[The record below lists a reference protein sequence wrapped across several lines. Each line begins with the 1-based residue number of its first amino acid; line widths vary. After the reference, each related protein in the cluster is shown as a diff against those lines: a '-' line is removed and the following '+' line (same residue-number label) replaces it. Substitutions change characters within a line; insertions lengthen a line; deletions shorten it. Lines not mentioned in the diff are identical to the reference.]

1 MIAVVGGQNVTLK
14 RLMVGEGFPH
24 LSEYA
29 TMGRSRAHELDGV
42 FNCSFTQSQMQES
55 VYRRWSYTS
64 LDLPIINKTLVTNK
78 LEAQRKMEAEG
89 AREHILTWRRQ
100 EPSSADHD
108 RSPDLWVVKPYAS
121 QGGVGIRTY
130 EGGRLNTHY
139 YLQKRVNK
147 LREFRA
153 HVGLWLN
160 FPVFTIQEKKP
171 KPELWEDCIIPAEAV
186 FTSDTDYRWPA
197 YEEQRERLPLTWNV
211 NSGFYLRRATTPEDR
226 AEKLSRFPLFRRI
239 EEVAIKAV
247 KALGYQYGAVDIL
260 MDDDR
265 NLWVVEINSH
275 PAIKNEMSKALYIN
289 ALEPLKTMSKMDLFS
304 LTQQTTSGTVQR
316 VMTRR

>member
-1 MIAVVGGQNVTLK
+1 MISVVGEPYVTLK
-14 RLMVGEGFPH
+14 RIMLGEGFAH
-24 LSEYA
+24 LANFTSR
-29 TMGRSRAHELDGV
+29 GRSATQELNGV
-42 FNCSFTQSQMQES
+42 FNCSYTPPQMRDR
-55 VYRRWSYTS
+55 VYRRWHYVEI
-64 LDLPIINKTLVTNK
+64 DLPIINKKLIANK
-78 LEAQRKMEAEG
+78 LEAQQKMEAEEVG
-89 AREHILTWRRQ
+89 EHILTWRRQ
-100 EPSSADHD
+100 EPSSAAHD
-108 RSPDLWVVKPYAS
+108 RDPNRWIIKPYAS
-121 QGGVGIRTY
+121 QGGAGIRTY
-130 EGGRLNTHY
+130 EGGRLNSAF

-171 KPELWEDCIIPAEAV
+171 KPELWQEV
-186 FTSDTDYRWPA
+186 LSDSPYQWPA
-197 YEEQRERLPLTWNV
+197 TRYHRERLPLTWNI
-211 NSGFYLRRATTPEDR
+211 NSGFYLRRSTTPEDR

-247 KALGYQYGAVDIL
+247 RALGYQYGAVDIL
-260 MDDDR
+260 MDEDR

-275 PAIKNEMSKALYIN
+275 PAIKNENSKALYII